1 MTAGLA
7 EKSSAAPASTATA
20 DRELLITRVFDA
32 PRGLVFK
39 AWSDPEHLM
48 RWSAPHGCTLQ
59 FYKFDFRPGGVFL
72 HLLRN
77 PTGHDCLCKGTY
89 REIVAPERIVWVNT
103 FSDPDGNLVK
113 APFEID
119 FPLEILNIVTLE
131 EQNGKTLLTLRGG
144 PINET
149 AEQRAV
155 YEGMFDSMRQG
166 FGGTWDQLEAYL
178 ATEHARA

>member
-1 MTAGLA
+1 MPTDSNAIDAA
-7 EKSSAAPASTATA
+7 EG
-20 DRELLITRVFDA
+20 RQLVITRTFDA
-32 PRGLVFK
+32 PRTLVFK
-39 AWSDPEHLM
+39 AFAEAERLA
-48 RWSAPHGCTLQ
+48 RWWGPKGCTIHVSRL
-59 FYKFDFRPGGVFL
+59 DFRPGGEF
-72 HLLRN
+72 HYRMAF
-77 PTGHDCLCKGTY
+77 PGGHEMWGRFIY